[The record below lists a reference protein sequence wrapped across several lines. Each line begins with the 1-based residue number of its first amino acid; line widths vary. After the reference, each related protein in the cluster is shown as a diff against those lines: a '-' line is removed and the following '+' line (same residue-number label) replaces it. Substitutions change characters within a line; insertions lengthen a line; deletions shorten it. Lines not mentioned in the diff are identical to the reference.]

1 MPRKSSPPVCLVL
14 GLALAALA
22 ASTASA
28 QQPKLDLMF
37 HAGGGLVTFVPR
49 EEGNRK
55 PVAHAHFQVAFGAR
69 YRHRQLMVATAFG
82 FRFWNAFVFTR
93 EFVEELEIDP
103 ELIDAKL
110 IGYSFELPMLLGY
123 IPYKNPYFK
132 LFLYGGL
139 VNQFNLRF
147 RISRRDHRNAKLSP
161 MDLEFPIYQALCR
174 LGVSFDVTLF
184 NFDVNYSV
192 GLNSATQTDT
202 RTNVHIFS
210 GSLGMLF

>member
-1 MPRKSSPPVCLVL
+1 MRASHLLFVSVAL
-14 GLALAALA
+14 GLTLCTAA
-22 ASTASA
+22 ASRARA

-55 PVAHAHFQVAFGAR
+55 PVPHAHFQVAFGAR
-69 YRHRQLMVATAFG
+69 YRHRQLMLATALD
-82 FRFWNAFVFTR
+82 FRFWEFFKFTR
-93 EFVEELEIDP
+93 EFVEELELDP
-103 ELIDAKL
+103 ELVGAKL
-110 IGYSFELPMLLGY
+110 IGYSFELPMLVGY

-147 RISRRDHRNAKLSP
+147 RLSRRDDRNLKLGP
-161 MDLEFPIYQALCR
+161 KELEFPIYQALCR
-174 LGVSFDVTLF
+174 FGVSFDVTMF
-184 NFDVNYSV
+184 NFDVNYNV

-202 RTNVHIFS
+202 RTNVHVFS

>member
-1 MPRKSSPPVCLVL
+1 MPATRSFLFLVL
-14 GLALAALA
+14 GLALETLT
-22 ASTASA
+22 ASAASA

-37 HAGGGLVTFVPR
+37 HAGAGAVVFVPR

-55 PVAHAHFQVAFGAR
+55 SVPHAHFQVAFGAR
-69 YRHRQLMVATAFG
+69 YRHRQLMAATGLG
-82 FRFWNAFVFTR
+82 FRFWNAFEFTR
-93 EFVEELEIDP
+93 EFVEELGLDP
-103 ELIDAKL
+103 ELIGADL

-123 IPYKNPYFK
+123 IPYKDPYFK

-161 MDLEFPIYQALCR
+161 MDLEFPVYQALCR

-210 GSLGMLF
+210 GNLGMLF